1 MSSPAAPMSPTQL
14 LAKDAST
21 KTAAAAATKLQGDA
35 AAAARAADYKKPE
48 TAAFN
53 SVNYWGHRGV
63 DASLVPD
70 DA

>member
-35 AAAARAADYKKPE
+35 AAAARAADYKKVLCHPPSS
-48 TAAFN
+48 T
-53 SVNYWGHRGV
+53 
-63 DASLVPD
+63 
-70 DA
+70 